1 MVGLSRES
9 TSLSTIMRFMKA
21 LLVGLI
27 MCLYVVV
34 ISAGCGGA
42 TDEGAMERIAIPTA
56 TLVIEDVS
64 LGPLVLEGMYCW
76 RDSVSGKQFLRFAL
90 SNPTD
95 NPVRVTVVHGKITV
109 RPQETREAS
118 MSDALE
124 VGPGA
129 ECKYAWSI
137 LRSDSENAFL
147 DADIEGEFTGT
158 TLSDPLGEFQGLVDR
173 IFIDLRN
180 RDLAAIKTYL
190 TPELTTQDIATLI
203 AWRVGVDP
211 VETQVK
217 GCDVK
222 LDANGPSSGHALQ
235 ATSWSCD
242 FSVVYVVYSPSPGS
256 GTWNLKVRKDLL

>member
-1 MVGLSRES
+1 
-9 TSLSTIMRFMKA
+9 MKA

-222 LDANGPSSGHALQ
+222 FDTNGSSSGHALQ

-242 FSVVYVVYSPSPGS
+242 FSVVYAVYSPSPGS
-256 GTWNLKVRKDLL
+256 GTWNLKVRKDLLDGRTTLIAERP